1 MKLSQVEAQGLWLI
15 LITTFQVI
23 GWAVYS
29 ITYYRYRMSLRR
41 VSGLEEG
48 LGNLKGAKIEKPSK

>member
-1 MKLSQVEAQGLWLI
+1 MEAQGLWLI
-15 LITTFQVI
+15 LSTTFQALGWVI
-23 GWAVYS
+23 YAV
-29 ITYYRYRMSLRR
+29 TYYRYRMSLRR